1 MKNYF
6 VFIFF
11 MTTSYCMLGQLV
23 FEVKADS
30 LNIRKNPSS
39 SASSIG
45 AVRKGEIVDLLDAS
59 NSIWYKI
66 ESKDGEVGF
75 VLAKYLAARPE
86 LNWQEVS
93 HRTGE
98 RPVCEN
104 ISEQFDFSSDYS
116 EYEIKNS
123 MHSTD
128 AVVKM
133 YKLIGGKEVCIRS
146 VFIRHQESFTISNI
160 PLDDYK
166 VRYATGSNFVQQ
178 NIDGKCRVKF
188 LYDADY
194 FEIKEILDF
203 KNYTRTL
210 ILYETISDEKAELDE
225 DKKEISE
232 DFFNK

>member
-6 VFIFF
+6 LFVLF

-23 FEVKADS
+23 FEVQADS
-30 LNIRKNPSS
+30 LNIRKVPSS
-39 SASSIG
+39 SASRIG
-45 AVRKGEIVDLLDAS
+45 AVRNGEIVDLIDSS
-59 NSIWYKI
+59 NSTWYKI

-75 VLAKYLAARPE
+75 VLAKYLTARPD
-86 LNWQEVS
+86 LNWQVVS
-93 HRTGE
+93 HQTGE

-104 ISEQFDFSSDYS
+104 IFEQFDFSSDYS

-123 MHSTD
+123 MYSTD
-128 AVVKM
+128 AVVKI
-133 YKLIGGKEVCIRS
+133 YKVIGGGEVCIRS

-160 PLDDYK
+160 PLDYYK

-178 NIDGKCRVKF
+178 IIDGKCRVKF
-188 LYDADY
+188 LHDADY

-203 KNYTRTL
+203 KNYTRSL
-210 ILYETISDEKAELDE
+210 ILYETISDKKEELDE